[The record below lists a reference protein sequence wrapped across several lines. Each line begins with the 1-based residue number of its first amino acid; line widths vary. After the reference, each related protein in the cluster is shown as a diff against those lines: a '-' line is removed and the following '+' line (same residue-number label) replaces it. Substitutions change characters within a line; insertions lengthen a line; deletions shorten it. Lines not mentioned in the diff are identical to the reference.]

1 MDIFEKVASTLAIA
15 SIGITIVMLIVVT
28 VLMITIG
35 QFLPGFVL
43 LVITLLVGGLWCCF
57 LNIIFDK
64 NSRREERFK

>member
-1 MDIFEKVASTLAIA
+1 MDIFEKIASTLAIA